1 MSTYRTLHTFSL
13 DVFYF
18 TLTAIFSLG
27 FTPLRILKSHLQ
39 IFTRQLRALSL
50 NLILHSMWSLECK
63 SILMMTQSRYTLEWV
78 NVVPI
83 VCKKRQSY
91 HVLFPNENSNIFLLY
106 YFIHISYT
114 KTMICHTNLS
124 TEQFAFFLDFYD
136 VFSILNVYIYTINTA
151 KLETG
156 VIHEH

>member
-63 SILMMTQSRYTLEWV
+63 SILMMTQSRYTLEWI
-78 NVVPI
+78 NVAPI
-83 VCKKRQSY
+83 VCKKRWSESCSIPERKFQY
-91 HVLFPNENSNIFLLY
+91 IPIVLFHT
-106 YFIHISYT
+106 HI
-114 KTMICHTNLS
+114 
-124 TEQFAFFLDFYD
+124 
-136 VFSILNVYIYTINTA
+136 IY
-151 KLETG
+151 
-156 VIHEH
+156 